1 MFGNS
6 KFISTKKLH
15 VRDSSILIFLVFELH
30 DIRVNFSD
38 FAAKNAKDERYKS
51 IEKMRDREALFNE
64 YMTDF
69 RKNERERLKIRDEK
83 VSTII
88 DKKHEG

>member
-6 KFISTKKLH
+6 KFISTNKLH
-15 VRDSSILIFLVFELH
+15 VHGNSILIFLVFELH
-30 DIRVNFSD
+30 GIRMNFSD
-38 FAAKNAKDERYKS
+38 FAAKNAKDERYRS

-83 VSTII
+83 VSTICHT
-88 DKKHEG
+88 K

>member
-6 KFISTKKLH
+6 KFISTNKLYVH
-15 VRDSSILIFLVFELH
+15 GNSILIFLVFELH
-30 DIRVNFSD
+30 GIRMNFSD
-38 FAAKNAKDERYKS
+38 FAAKNAKDERYRS

-83 VSTII
+83 VSTICHT
-88 DKKHEG
+88 K

>member
-1 MFGNS
+1 MEILNLFLQTNCA
-6 KFISTKKLH
+6 
-15 VRDSSILIFLVFELH
+15 SILIFLVFELH
-30 DIRVNFSD
+30 GIRMNFSD
-38 FAAKNAKDERYKS
+38 FAAKNAKDERYRS

-83 VSTII
+83 VSRICRR
-88 DKKHEG
+88 K